1 MNEEKPTVRSW
12 AEREIE
18 IAMKRIAERTAG
30 DTCYDRGCYESALK
44 AYKSLC
50 EDGHSGFS
58 FSATVGILDRLCH
71 DMPLSPITDEDF
83 PKHGS
88 FLTNRIRTIGE
99 PRMNEE
105 SIQCPRMSS
114 LFKSIWEDGKVTY
127 HDIDRVVCV
136 NSENINDT
144 FHWGLAA
151 EVIDERYPITIPY
164 YPPTKNTYFVYV
176 TQFSVNNQ
184 EVCSFDKF
192 VEPSGNTVE
201 VNRYFKYILDNIVEI
216 GKEEFME
223 LKARRDV
230 SVETQYAGYIINN
243 LTEYYEDKNEAE
255 LAQKYG
261 DLWRG
266 NPESEDCKY
275 VLRDIWWMFMSKY
288 RNNMDE
294 LFDLLEKHCSVFVG
308 YELAGWSTV
317 HQLTSPVESDG
328 TTFVDKHPEFNEL
341 LTVINEVRK
350 MVADKI
356 NPYLEQMEQC
366 CSKVVE
372 ANGESN
378 ELTNGGRD
386 AIRNIIKE
394 LDPDRFRRIEDI
406 NAEKV
411 QDAGAPPDECD
422 CGCPGDCGC

>member
-18 IAMKRIAERTAG
+18 ITMKRIAERTAG

-58 FSATVGILDRLCH
+58 FSATVRILDRLCH
-71 DMPLSPITDEDF
+71 NMPLSPITDEDF
-83 PKHGS
+83 PKYG
-88 FLTNRIRTIGE
+88 TYMTGRIRTIAE

-127 HDIDRVVCV
+127 HDIDRVACV
-136 NSENINDT
+136 NSENMDDT
-144 FHWGLAA
+144 FHWGLAS
-151 EVIDERYPITIPY
+151 EVIDERYPITVPY

-176 TQFSVNNQ
+176 TQFTVNNQ
-184 EVCSFDKF
+184 DVCSFDKF

-201 VNRYFKYILDNIVEI
+201 VNRYFKFIMDSIVEI
-216 GKEEFME
+216 GKDEFME
-223 LKARRDV
+223 LKAKRDV
-230 SVETQYAGYIINN
+230 SVETQYASYIINS
-243 LTEYYEDKNEAE
+243 LTEYYEDKNESE

-261 DLWRG
+261 NLWRG
-266 NPESEDCKY
+266 NPESEDYKY
-275 VLRDIWWMFMSKY
+275 VLRDIWWMLMSKY
-288 RNNMDE
+288 RNNMDDM
-294 LFDLLEKHCSVFVG
+294 FDLLEKHCSVFVG
-308 YELAGWSTV
+308 HELAGWSTV
-317 HQLTSPVESDG
+317 HRLTSPVESDG
-328 TTFVDKHPEFNEL
+328 ATFVDKHPEFNEL
-341 LTVINEVRK
+341 LTVINEARK

-356 NPYLEQMEQC
+356 NPYLKQMEQYGA
-366 CSKVVE
+366 KVME

-378 ELTNGGRD
+378 ELTPSGKE
-386 AIRNIIKE
+386 AIRDIIKE

-406 NAEKV
+406 NAEKRC
-411 QDAGAPPDECD
+411 DETETD
-422 CGCPGDCGC
+422 CGCSCGCGC